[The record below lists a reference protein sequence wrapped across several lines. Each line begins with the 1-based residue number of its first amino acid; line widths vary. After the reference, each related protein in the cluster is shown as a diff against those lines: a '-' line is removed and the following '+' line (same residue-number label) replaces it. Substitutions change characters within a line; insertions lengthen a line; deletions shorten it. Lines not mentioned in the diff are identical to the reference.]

1 MCVAVLF
8 NYILYTN
15 EDRNI
20 SPPIKFHLQKERKK
34 YLPNNV
40 KLYKFFNT
48 DFLNITVLFW
58 MLIYS
63 ILHTETK
70 LFCKKA
76 KKGNFF

>member
-58 MLIYS
+58 MLILFYFAHRNKI
-63 ILHTETK
+63 ILQ
-70 LFCKKA
+70 
-76 KKGNFF
+76 KGQKM

>member
-58 MLIYS
+58 MLILFYFAHRNKI
-63 ILHTETK
+63 ILQ
-70 LFCKKA
+70 
-76 KKGNFF
+76 KGQKR